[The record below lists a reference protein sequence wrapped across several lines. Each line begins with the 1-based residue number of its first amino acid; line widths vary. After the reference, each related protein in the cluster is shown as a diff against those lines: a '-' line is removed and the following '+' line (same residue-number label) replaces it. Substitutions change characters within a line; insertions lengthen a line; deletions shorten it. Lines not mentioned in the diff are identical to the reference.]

1 MKKSKLLKVLIMPET
16 IDAVKIIIAFI
27 MPGFVTDYIVSFAA
41 PRQKREPLETMLTAI
56 TFSSINY
63 AMFVWLVLIITRPGF
78 YSAHE
83 LTAISCWLF
92 LLLVAPVLEGFL
104 FVRLANSETGQKL
117 FQFLKPKNVRFI
129 PTAWDFIFSQELPVW
144 VLITLVDD
152 TMIGGYYGGD
162 SYATSFPHEQELYIE
177 TVWRLSENGGFVSPV
192 ENSSGCLMRMKDI
205 KYIEFFA

>member
-1 MKKSKLLKVLIMPET
+1 MPET

-27 MPGFVTDYIVSFAA
+27 MPGFVTDYIISFAA
-41 PRQKREPLETMLTAI
+41 PRQKREPLETTLTAI

-78 YSAHE
+78 YSTHE
-83 LTAISCWLF
+83 ITAIICWLF
-92 LLLVAPVLEGFL
+92 ILLVAPVLEGFL
-104 FVRLANSETGQKL
+104 FVRLTNSETGQKL
-117 FQFLKPKNVRFI
+117 FRFLKPRNVRLI
-129 PTAWDFIFSQELPVW
+129 PTAWDFIFSQEKPAW

-152 TMIGGYYGGD
+152 TMIGGYYGAD

-177 TVWRLSENGGFVSPV
+177 AVWHLGENGSFEAPV
-192 ENSSGCLMRMKDI
+192 ENSSGCLIRIKNI